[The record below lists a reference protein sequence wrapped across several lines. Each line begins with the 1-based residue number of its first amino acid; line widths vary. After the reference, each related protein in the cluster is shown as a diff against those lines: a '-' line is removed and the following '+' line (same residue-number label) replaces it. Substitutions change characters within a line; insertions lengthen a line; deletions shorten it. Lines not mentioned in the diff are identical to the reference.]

1 MTLKV
6 SKENWWS
13 RLKREFHIILTSS
26 TVSAVTVLVYANT
39 TDEKTVNILSLTLDV
54 LIAAIIA
61 SGAVYLLLRVIYAF
75 FGEDKKD

>member
-39 TDEKTVNILSLTLDV
+39 TDEKTVNILSLTLNV

-61 SGAVYLLLRVIYAF
+61 SGAVYLLLGGIYAC